1 MKKLSFKKAY
11 LIYLAVLAVL
21 VVAAVLYVNSLL
33 RQYEDSMPE
42 QIVKNAAQELKVNA
56 ANGTFFEMYALED
69 VTPGIFEKN
78 MDIKQEYLALF
89 STDEFDCEKT
99 NEATAED
106 ELVYEVMSGG
116 TVVAK
121 VKLHATGPAETKL
134 AVLSFREWQVSEI
147 IPVLEK
153 EDYTLSVPVDFS
165 VSVNGVALQAE
176 DGVMKGDE
184 ITYTVEDV
192 YMVPEFAITDKDGNA
207 VTYTVEK
214 QKVKAEFYYYTLV
227 LPASLRVEM
236 NGEVLAGEATEA
248 YRVRYDIRELTKP
261 SINIS
266 DYYGNTVS
274 YEGGDKL
281 PLTYLTL
288 TADERYGVTVAG
300 NAVAE
305 EAVTVADNQEYAA
318 LADFVAEL
326 PKVKVYDIAILETD
340 AEIAVTDENGVAVSL
355 DAEAKAIDLTAQKR
369 GLAEVP
375 ADVAEE
381 IDVIAVAKTWSK
393 FMTED
398 ASFEQLSPYLIEDS
412 YQYQVVWQYATGV
425 DRTFTSAH
433 SLANPAFTDEV
444 ATNYVQITEDCFSVD
459 ISFVK
464 HMILSYGAKVDD
476 PMNDRFYF
484 VKYDDT
490 DDGTDNPTWRIA
502 SMKEIV
508 NND

>member
-21 VVAAVLYVNSLL
+21 VVTAVLYVNSLL
-33 RQYEDSMPE
+33 HQYEDSMPE
-42 QIVKNAAQELKVNA
+42 QIVKNAAQELKISA
-56 ANGTFFEMYALED
+56 ADGTFFEKYAMEE
-69 VTPGIFEKN
+69 VTPGAYEKDL
-78 MDIKQEYLALF
+78 DIKQEYLALF
-89 STDEFDCEKT
+89 AADEYDCEKT
-99 NEATAED
+99 NEATSED

-116 TVVAK
+116 IVIAK
-121 VKLHATGPAETKL
+121 VKLQAMGPAETKL

-147 IPVLEK
+147 APVLEK
-153 EDYTLSVPVDFS
+153 EDYTLSVPADFS
-165 VSVNGVALQAE
+165 VAVNGVDLQAE
-176 DGVMKGDE
+176 DGVAKGEE
-184 ITYTVEDV
+184 ISYTIEGV
-192 YMVPEFAITDKDGNA
+192 YMVPEFSITDKDGNA
-207 VTYTVEK
+207 VTYTVDK

-227 LPASLRVEM
+227 LPASLIVEM
-236 NGEVLAGEATEA
+236 NGEVLAGEAAES
-248 YRVRYDIRELTKP
+248 YRIRYDIRELSRP

-288 TADERYGVTVAG
+288 TADGRYGVTVAG
-300 NAVAE
+300 SAVAE
-305 EAVTVADNQEYAA
+305 AAVTVTDNQEYAP
-318 LADFVAEL
+318 LADFVEEL
-326 PKVKVYDIAILETD
+326 PKVKVYDIAILQDD
-340 AEIAVTDENGVAVSL
+340 AEIAVTDENGEPVTL
-355 DAEAKAIDLTAQKR
+355 DAEAKEIDLIAQR
-369 GLAEVP
+369 QGLAEVP
-375 ADVAEE
+375 TDISEE
-381 IDVIAVAKTWSK
+381 IDVISVAKTWSL

-398 ASFEQLSPYLIEDS
+398 ASFAQLSPYLIEDS

-433 SLANPAFTDEV
+433 TLANPAFTDEV
-444 ATNYVQITEDCFSVD
+444 ATNYVQIADNCFSVD

-464 HMILSYGAKVDD
+464 HMVLSYGAKVDD